1 MFDRYRELER
11 GHLHA
16 ENISI
21 SSPLPNSEKLVLVK
35 SAMDGKGDPGYAL
48 TAGEFRAFFPL
59 LYVSMQEGEGSGII
73 TNRLMK

>member
-11 GHLHA
+11 GRLHA

-48 TAGEFRAFFPL
+48 TAGEFPSLSF
-59 LYVSMQEGEGSGII
+59 YIYHCMGG
-73 TNRLMK
+73 

>member
-35 SAMDGKGDPGYAL
+35 SAMDGKGDPGNAL
-48 TAGEFRAFFPL
+48 TASEFRVFLFI
-59 LYVSMQEGEGSGII
+59 SII
-73 TNRLMK
+73 AWEDKIISNWLMK

>member
-11 GHLHA
+11 GRLHA

-48 TAGEFRAFFPL
+48 TAGEFRVFLFI
-59 LYVSMQEGEGSGII
+59 SII
-73 TNRLMK
+73 AWGDKLISNWLMK